1 MSVIALGSYL
11 VSSAFELSEKALYKL
26 FIVIIIINNNNNI
39 RENI

>member
-26 FIVIIIINNNNNI
+26 FIVIIINNNNNNI

>member
-26 FIVIIIINNNNNI
+26 FIVIIIINNNNI